1 MHFVIMGCGRVGS
14 TLAKSLS
21 KRGHDVAV
29 IDAEPAAFRRLGSS
43 FEGMTVTGIGFDR
56 DTLKAARIDEA
67 YAFAAVSSGDN
78 SNILAAR
85 VARETFGVEHV
96 AARIYD
102 PGRAMVYQRLGIPTV
117 ATVRWTSD
125 QMLQL
130 LLPQGSVPALTDPSG
145 RVVVAQVP
153 LAKAWVGRR
162 LTEIESV
169 TGARIAF
176 ITRLGDGLVPKAD
189 TVFQDGDQVHVA
201 AATDDLSRIEKVFDQ
216 PPPAH

>member
-1 MHFVIMGCGRVGS
+1 MGCGRVGS

-21 KRGHDVAV
+21 NRGHDVAV
-29 IDAEPAAFRRLGSS
+29 IDVEPAAFRRLGSS
-43 FEGMTVTGIGFDR
+43 FEGMTVTGLGFDR
-56 DTLKAARIDEA
+56 DTLRAARVDDA

-117 ATVRWTSD
+117 ATVRWTAD
-125 QMLQL
+125 QMLQR

-145 RVVVAQVP
+145 RVVIAEVP
-153 LAKAWVGRR
+153 LARGWIGRR
-162 LTEIESV
+162 ISEIETL
-169 TGARIAF
+169 TGTRIAF
-176 ITRLGDGLVPKAD
+176 LTRLGDGMIPVAE
-189 TVFQDGDQVHVA
+189 TVFQDGDLVHVA
-201 AATDDLSRIEKVFDQ
+201 AATNDLARVEKSYGQ
-216 PPPAH
+216 PPPPH